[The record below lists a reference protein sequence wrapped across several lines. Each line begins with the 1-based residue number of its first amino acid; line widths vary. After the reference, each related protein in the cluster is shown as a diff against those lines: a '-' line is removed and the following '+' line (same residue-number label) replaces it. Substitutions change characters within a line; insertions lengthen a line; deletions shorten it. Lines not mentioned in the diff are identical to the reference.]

1 MPDAR
6 VQAAIDNW
14 GSRLIANGVDFN
26 DFRRITSSLERW
38 DDWLDAWDGL
48 SIPARAGPR

>member
-14 GSRLIANGVDFN
+14 GSRFITNGVDFN
-26 DFRRITSSLERW
+26 DPKFGGYYAAYSRYGAYYGEKA
-38 DDWLDAWDGL
+38 DEA
-48 SIPARAGPR
+48 A